1 MSRRSHNPPSRFQD
15 YLPSAVLDPVLDEAP
30 KKPESP
36 TTKVHVAL
44 SPSAASPPNFLTFDS
59 TLSVITD
66 NAGLVSLSG
75 VKYDTRWLSQFTQ
88 LPLRPDQGYVRVLE
102 SNADVILE
110 NNQDDYGGKWIGD
123 PCGPPSQSVWYS
135 WWTSGPAKRSYT
147 PLTPDTIEALL
158 NSHDRI
164 HCDMMNGKTEL
175 SFMLPFSDRQKLYN
189 TLFAP
194 VLVSVPEGGLRKIPQ
209 YIEDIIFSKLFM
221 IFSIENF
228 ILMTLKLFKEFGAD
242 RLPCLE
248 YFTEDVCHVLDKLL
262 TTRFQMSKMNDQV
275 RLDQPLWW
283 LNVENSP
290 FSLVWNER
298 WSEIRQSEV
307 ITSPRIQR
315 DYICALFDT
324 LFGLWPAPGH
334 CFLHTGS
341 EVNIPDELDVHGVRT
356 QNYWARARD
365 AIPRCINTGLYF
377 WEDLPAEPD
386 VGNLEITKEDI
397 EKGASISLMDLDAF
411 LIERRLPFT
420 FKATNRLDLH
430 LTINVDR
437 EILIFPHWKRYLMLR
452 HHRVLINDSSP
463 EYPEDYITLFQLHSR
478 SNRTANERVRGTG
491 GDVRYIAYELL
502 QTYALLFFRA
512 VATKHRR
519 STSSQR
525 RSSRSPPGYY
535 YREAKVRYWPALK
548 WLPKSPDDIIDRL
561 GLRFDEKKTD
571 SFMALMED
579 IWEGDY
585 FPESRDFRFFGKRLE
600 VLNRELNVWK
610 PSTIREMLNFRG
622 WVEEETNYWTLV
634 ISAFSVLVFA
644 SATLVLTC
652 VLVYYAV
659 HPNSPGS

>member
-1 MSRRSHNPPSRFQD
+1 MSRSNHNPPSRFQD
-15 YLPSAVLDPVLDEAP
+15 YLPSAVLDPILDEPP
-30 KKPESP
+30 KKPKSP

-44 SPSAASPPNFLTFDS
+44 SSPTASPPNFLTFDS

-75 VKYDTRWLSQFTQ
+75 VRYDTRWLSQFTQ

-102 SNADVILE
+102 SNSDVILE

-135 WWTSGPAKRSYT
+135 WWMSGPAKRSYT

-158 NSHDRI
+158 NSHDQI
-164 HCDMMNGKTEL
+164 HCDMMNRKTEL
-175 SFMLPFSDRQKLYN
+175 SFILPFSDRQKLYN

-194 VLVSVPEGGLRKIPQ
+194 VLVSVPKGGLSELPQ

-228 ILMTLKLFKEFGAD
+228 ILMSLKLFTEFGAD

-248 YFTEDVCHVLDKLL
+248 YFIEDICHVLDKLL
-262 TTRFQMSKMNDQV
+262 TTRFKMSKINDQV

-283 LNVENSP
+283 LEVENSP
-290 FSLVWNER
+290 FSRVWKER
-298 WSEIRQSEV
+298 WSGIRQSEV
-307 ITSPRIQR
+307 ITSTRIQR
-315 DYICALFDT
+315 DYICALLDT

-334 CFLHTGS
+334 CFLHTGID
-341 EVNIPDELDVHGVRT
+341 VNIPDELNVHGVQTR
-356 QNYWARARD
+356 NYWARARD

-411 LIERRLPFT
+411 LIERRLPFR
-420 FKATNRLDLH
+420 FKPTNRLDMH

-452 HHRVLINDSSP
+452 HHRVLIDDSSP
-463 EYPEDYITLFQLHSR
+463 EYPEDFITLFQLHSR
-478 SNRTANERVRGTG
+478 SNRTANERMKGIG

-502 QTYALLFFRA
+502 QTYALLFFRD
-512 VATKHRR
+512 VAWKHRQSAPTR
-519 STSSQR
+519 KR
-525 RSSRSPPGYY
+525 RSPPGYY
-535 YREAKVRYWPALK
+535 YREAKVCALPVLK
-548 WLPKSPDDIIDRL
+548 SLPKRPADIISRL
-561 GLRFDEKKTD
+561 GLGFDEKKPD
-571 SFMALMED
+571 GFMALMED
-579 IWEGDY
+579 IWEGEY

-610 PSTIREMLNFRG
+610 PSTLREMLNFRG
-622 WVEEETNYWTLV
+622 WVEEETNYWALL
-634 ISAFSVLVFA
+634 ISALSVIVFA

-652 VLVYYAV
+652 VLVYYAI
-659 HPNSPGS
+659 HPNSPAT